1 MSRRKSLR
9 NRIFT
14 EEEQARQRERFDSII
29 TAIVKLIES
38 YAKLFSIQIK
48 TGLAGALSVIA
59 IFVIML
65 TFLTLAFSFFA
76 LGFALFVNYIF
87 SWPSFAGFTIVG
99 VFCVGLFGLALYYTT
114 RLRNQFLIW
123 IDQAIDKLQEENDE

>member
-1 MSRRKSLR
+1 MSRRNSLR

-14 EEEQARQRERFDSII
+14 EEEQAHQRERFDKILE
-29 TAIVKLIES
+29 AVVKLIET
-38 YAKLFSIQIK
+38 YAKLFSIQLK
-48 TGLAGALSVIA
+48 TGLAGTLSVIA

-87 SWPSFAGFTIVG
+87 SWPPFAGFTLVG
-99 VFCVGLFGLALYYTT
+99 VFCVGLFGLAVYYTT
-114 RLRNQFLIW
+114 KMRNQFLVW
-123 IDQAIDKLQEENDE
+123 IDQAIDRLQEDDE

>member
-1 MSRRKSLR
+1 MSRRNSLR
-9 NRIFT
+9 NKIFT
-14 EEEQARQRERFDSII
+14 EEEQARQKERFDNII
-29 TAIVKLIES
+29 NAIVKLIET
-38 YAKLFSIQIK
+38 YAKLFSIQLK

-65 TFLTLAFSFFA
+65 TFLTLAFAFFA

-87 SWPSFAGFTIVG
+87 SWPPFAGFSIVG

-114 RLRNQFLIW
+114 HLRNQFLIW
-123 IDQAIDKLQEENDE
+123 IDEAIDKLQEENDK